1 MNVQKLF
8 GAKEDHAGLQ
18 AVEEELTRLPAPA
31 SPLSHVDR
39 LHPVVGELL
48 NQVQIEAAKKTAAE
62 HVRSAQE
69 MFDEAAQKLAEAKAW
84 AVTLVEEV
92 TKAAINTAMLHA
104 RLRHAHAGQS
114 QVHAAYES
122 GELPVNPAACSPAS
136 PPTIPAPA
144 AAAPVPDGVPRNPAA
159 DGC

>member
-8 GAKEDHAGLQ
+8 GAREDHGGLQ

-39 LHPVVGELL
+39 LHPIVGELL
-48 NQVQIEAAKKTAAE
+48 NQVQIEAAKKTAVE

-69 MFDEAAQKLAEAKAW
+69 MFDEAARKLAEAKTW
-84 AVTLVEEV
+84 AETLIEEV
-92 TKAAINTAMLHA
+92 TKAAIETATLHA
-104 RLRHAHAGQS
+104 RLRHAHAGQA
-114 QVHAAYES
+114 QVHAIYES
-122 GELPVNPAACSPAS
+122 GELPISPAACSPAL
-136 PPTIPAPA
+136 PPTAPAPVV
-144 AAAPVPDGVPRNPAA
+144 AAPVPDDAPRSPVA